1 MGGKPCAGGDAVL
14 VDDTEVGEAH
24 VARVE
29 VVGEAERVEGAQPV
43 VVGMAALVPAAS
55 IDGGG
60 LGEGKGGHAAGACA
74 CAGGGGRTGAEGEAS
89 GGGKRG
95 RGASGGEGDVGDV
108 HRGGEGE
115 GRGEERA
122 AGGGEH
128 GADARADAVQIGR
141 RAAHLSVREQ
151 PPRGRVLGLCPSRR
165 PVARRVGTERNG
177 TGRRRCSAILRHLA
191 HDEGQQASA
200 ADPASVIHG

>member
-24 VARVE
+24 VAGVE
-29 VVGEAERVEGAQPV
+29 VVGEAECVEGAQPV

-128 GADARADAVQIGR
+128 GADALADAGTNRPAGR
-141 RAAHLSVREQ
+141 ALKRPRTAATGPCARVMPE
-151 PPRGRVLGLCPSRR
+151 PPARR
-165 PVARRVGTERNG
+165 PPGRNGTERDG
-177 TGRRRCSAILRHLA
+177 P
-191 HDEGQQASA
+191 A
-200 ADPASVIHG
+200 AVLGDTTPSRTR